1 VPIIALRT
9 KFIPTAKSQKLMKRV
24 DVCKHKNHGAEGK
37 DPDNIDKG
45 TYNLMGSINPDV
57 IYWIG
62 H

>member
-1 VPIIALRT
+1 
-9 KFIPTAKSQKLMKRV
+9 MKRV

-57 IYWIG
+57 IYLIG